1 MTDNNTN
8 DNTKDLNSDINTTEE
23 TVETP
28 TEQTPA
34 VETIADAI
42 AEEIEAAVEISA
54 TEVAPAPEAEAPTTE
69 AENIAPAP
77 AVADSQAPR
86 TFVKNERPQRG
97 GPRRDNRGPKR
108 EAKPKPEFDQ
118 KIVAIRRVT
127 RVTSGGR
134 KFSFAVAVIAGDR
147 KGRIGFGT
155 GKGLDTAMAV
165 DKAYKKAKANMI
177 RLPLTKTGTIPH
189 EVSAKY
195 SSAQVELRP
204 APGKGVV
211 AGSSVRDVIEIAG
224 IKDIIG
230 KLRSGTKNRMNNAK
244 VVIKA
249 LSTLSATKKIK
260 HTK

>member
-1 MTDNNTN
+1 MTDTNQN
-8 DNTKDLNSDINTTEE
+8 DNLINDEVTSSEGAEVIAE
-23 TVETP
+23 T
-28 TEQTPA
+28 
-34 VETIADAI
+34 I
-42 AEEIEAAVEISA
+42 AEEIEAAVEAAPEPSVETPSVEA
-54 TEVAPAPEAEAPTTE
+54 DHEAVAPAA
-69 AENIAPAP
+69 APA
-77 AVADSQAPR
+77 AAQAPR
-86 TFVKNERPQRG
+86 AFVKNDRPQRG

-134 KFSFAVAVIAGDR
+134 KFSFAVAVIAGDK

-177 RLPLTKTGTIPH
+177 RLPLTSTGTIPH

-204 APGKGVV
+204 APGKGIV

-249 LSTLSATKKIK
+249 LSTLSASKKIK

>member
-1 MTDNNTN
+1 MTDDNNTN
-8 DNTKDLNSDINTTEE
+8 DIINTTDES
-23 TVETP
+23 
-28 TEQTPA
+28 TEDTTTPA
-34 VETIADAI
+34 TDTLVVADAI
-42 AEEIEAAVEISA
+42 AQEIEAAVES
-54 TEVAPAPEAEAPTTE
+54 APEPEVDPTPVVDEA
-69 AENIAPAP
+69 NIAPAP
-77 AVADSQAPR
+77 TVSSTANAPASR
-86 TFVKNERPQRG
+86 TFTKNERPPRG
-97 GPRRDNRGPKR
+97 GPRRGGDNRGPKR

-118 KIVAIRRVT
+118 KIVSIRRVT

-189 EVSAKY
+189 DVSAKY
-195 SSAQVELRP
+195 SSSQVELRP
-204 APGKGVV
+204 APGKGIV

-224 IKDIIG
+224 IRDVIG
-230 KLRSGTKNRMNNAK
+230 KLRSGTKNPMNNAK

-249 LSTLSATKKIK
+249 LSTLSASKKVK